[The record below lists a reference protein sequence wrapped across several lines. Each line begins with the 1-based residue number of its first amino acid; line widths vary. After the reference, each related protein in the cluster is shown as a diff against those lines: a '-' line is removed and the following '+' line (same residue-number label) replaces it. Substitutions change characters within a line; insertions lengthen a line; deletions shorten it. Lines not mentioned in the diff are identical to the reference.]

1 MSYQPALSV
10 SEEGDLTLSIRYE
23 GGDARSHAIDLHQ
36 LGQSLQ
42 GMARVLAVTSHF
54 AETGKYNKQFDTLS
68 VRVLATPVEE
78 HNCYEI
84 AATILRVASSGELW
98 SGLGTALFMALVG
111 YVFNRRK
118 EEEMKY
124 LSDALKQSLSQQA
137 DTQERLLATIEKLAD
152 ALQPS
157 VKQALAPI
165 GQSVESIN
173 LRRDCDS
180 AAVVILDR
188 ETKELANID
197 KNNTI
202 TEARAFSGVISEL
215 DMMTGSCKVALESD
229 LTSRISAKIVDP
241 EVRLPNNPYVTALS
255 KLSIISFT
263 AKAEVDEEGNIVNL
277 YISDYHR

>member
-1 MSYQPALSV
+1 
-10 SEEGDLTLSIRYE
+10 
-23 GGDARSHAIDLHQ
+23 
-36 LGQSLQ
+36 
-42 GMARVLAVTSHF
+42 
-54 AETGKYNKQFDTLS
+54 
-68 VRVLATPVEE
+68 
-78 HNCYEI
+78 
-84 AATILRVASSGELW
+84 
-98 SGLGTALFMALVG
+98 
-111 YVFNRRK
+111 
-118 EEEMKY
+118 
-124 LSDALKQSLSQQA
+124 
-137 DTQERLLATIEKLAD
+137 
-152 ALQPS
+152 
-157 VKQALAPI
+157 
-165 GQSVESIN
+165 IN

>member
-1 MSYQPALSV
+1 M
-10 SEEGDLTLSIRYE
+10 
-23 GGDARSHAIDLHQ
+23 
-36 LGQSLQ
+36 
-42 GMARVLAVTSHF
+42 
-54 AETGKYNKQFDTLS
+54 
-68 VRVLATPVEE
+68 
-78 HNCYEI
+78 
-84 AATILRVASSGELW
+84 
-98 SGLGTALFMALVG
+98 
-111 YVFNRRK
+111 
-118 EEEMKY
+118 
-124 LSDALKQSLSQQA
+124 
-137 DTQERLLATIEKLAD
+137 ATIEKLAD